1 MALKTAIYMRV
12 STADQSVD
20 SQRLELQEFIE
31 RRDDLE
37 PAGEYAD
44 VISGTREKRDQLDRL
59 MIDARQRK
67 IDVVVFFDL
76 SRLTR
81 KGLSHAIS
89 LLDEWQQA
97 GVRPICYSY
106 PGLDFTDEAGIG
118 NWHLGRAL
126 SQLEPPPDRQASLR
140 ARRKVMAALLA
151 WMAEQDRKMIQRRIK
166 AGLAARK
173 AKGKRIGRVPLP
185 MKTVNYAR
193 RLRQEGLSYAAI
205 GQKLKISKGSA
216 FNACQA

>member
-20 SQRLELQEFIE
+20 SQRQELLEFIE

-37 PAGEYAD
+37 LVGEYAD
-44 VISGTREKRDQLDRL
+44 VISGTREKREQLDRL

-81 KGLSHAIS
+81 KGLSHAIN

-97 GVRPICYSY
+97 GVKPICYSY
-106 PGLDFTDEAGIG
+106 PMLDFTDDAGIG
-118 NWHLGRAL
+118 
-126 SQLEPPPDRQASLR
+126 
-140 ARRKVMAALLA
+140 KVMAAMLA
-151 WMAEQDRKMIQRRIK
+151 WMAEQERKMIVRRIK

-173 AKGKRIGRVPLP
+173 AKGKRLGRVPLP
-185 MKTVNYAR
+185 MKTVNHAR
-193 RLRQEGLSYAAI
+193 RLRAEGLSYSAI
-205 GQKLKISKGSA
+205 GTKLKISKGSA
-216 FNACQA
+216 FNACKAAEWRR

>member
-20 SQRLELQEFIE
+20 SQRQELVEFIGRRADLELV
-31 RRDDLE
+31 
-37 PAGEYAD
+37 GEYAD

-81 KGLSHAIS
+81 KGLSHAIN

-97 GVRPICYSY
+97 GVKPICYSY
-106 PGLDFTDEAGIG
+106 PGLDFTDDAGIG
-118 NWHLGRAL
+118 
-126 SQLEPPPDRQASLR
+126 
-140 ARRKVMAALLA
+140 KVMAAMLA
-151 WMAEQDRKMIQRRIK
+151 WMAEQERKMIQRRIK
-166 AGLAARK
+166 AGLAAHK
-173 AKGKRIGRVPLP
+173 VKGKRLGRVPLP
-185 MKTVNYAR
+185 MKTVNHAR
-193 RLRQEGLSYAAI
+193 RLRQDGLSYAVI
-205 GQKLKISKGSA
+205 GQTLKISKGSA
-216 FNACQA
+216 FNACKAS